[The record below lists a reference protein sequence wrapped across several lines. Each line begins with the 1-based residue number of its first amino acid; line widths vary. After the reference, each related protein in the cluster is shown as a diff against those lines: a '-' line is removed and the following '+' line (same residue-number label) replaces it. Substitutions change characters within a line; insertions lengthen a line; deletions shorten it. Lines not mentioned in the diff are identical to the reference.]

1 VGEGVRPIFS
11 WRTYLRSVS
20 DGNPR
25 SAATCAIGR
34 PDSNTSR
41 VARSNNST
49 GYFLALGM
57 TDLLPP
63 GEPWHAKSPSNP
75 GWLIL
80 IAEMFGVAL
89 NARVEACRA
98 LDDRHDDLLSALS

>member
-1 VGEGVRPIFS
+1 
-11 WRTYLRSVS
+11 LHNAS

-57 TDLLPP
+57 TDLSFRQ
-63 GEPWHAKSPSNP
+63 ANP
-75 GWLIL
+75 GIEVSVKTGMAQTPARLTGRTPYECSGVIL
-80 IAEMFGVAL
+80 GAMH
-89 NARVEACRA
+89 RVVE
-98 LDDRHDDLLSALS
+98 